1 MTATSSSEP
10 SYVGIDVAKDK
21 LDLARSDS
29 SQRPCVSND
38 PAGIEQIVQ
47 LLLPVKPTVIVVEA
61 TGGLERPLVSALLDA
76 QLPVALVTP
85 SRVRHL
91 AKALGILAKTD
102 TIDADVLVEFARH
115 AAPRLSEKRS
125 ANQFELEALI
135 TCRRQLTHVRT
146 EQSNRRR
153 TTTSKS
159 ALRSCDAVLKT
170 VDRQIEL
177 LDQQIKK
184 LIESDD
190 DFRNIDRQLKTVPGV
205 GPVVSA
211 TLAAELPELGKVD
224 HRQISALVG
233 VAPFN
238 HDSGRFKGKRSIRG
252 GRASVRSTLY
262 MATVTAI
269 RCNPV
274 IQRFAKR
281 LEKTG
286 KCAKVIIVAAMRKLL
301 GLLNVMVRDNLNW
314 NQLTAVK
321 TLDA

>member
-1 MTATSSSEP
+1 MTASSSEP
-10 SYVGIDVAKDK
+10 IFVGIDVAKDN
-21 LDLARSDS
+21 LDLARSDH
-29 SQRPCVSND
+29 SQRLGVAND
-38 PAGIEQIVQ
+38 AAGIDQIVL
-47 LLLPVKPTVIVVEA
+47 LLLPLKPAMIVVEA
-61 TGGLERPLVSALLDA
+61 TGGLERALVSALLDA
-76 QLPVALVTP
+76 KLPVALVTP

-102 TIDADVLVEFARH
+102 TIDAGVLVEFARR

-125 ANQFELEALI
+125 ANQVELEALI

-146 EQSNRRR
+146 EQSNRRC
-153 TTTSKS
+153 TTSSKS
-159 ALRSCDAVLKT
+159 ALRSIDAVLKT
-170 VDRQIEL
+170 VDRQIES

-190 DFRNIDRQLKTVPGV
+190 DFRNLDRQLKTVPGV

-238 HDSGRFKGKRSIRG
+238 HDSGRFKGKRAIRG

-281 LEKTG
+281 LEQTG

-301 GLLNVMVRDNLNW
+301 GLLNAMVRDNLTW